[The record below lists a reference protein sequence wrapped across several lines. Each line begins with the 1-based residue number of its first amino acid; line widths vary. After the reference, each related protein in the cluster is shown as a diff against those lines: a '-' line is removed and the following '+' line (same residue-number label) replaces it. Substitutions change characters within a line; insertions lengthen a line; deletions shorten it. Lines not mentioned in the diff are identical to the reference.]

1 MKIHEL
7 KTDRQVFNLTI
18 RGVKNYE
25 VRLNDRDFKVGDK
38 LRLKEW
44 DPVQKIY
51 TGRTVTR
58 NVDHIL
64 FGGQYGIS
72 PDYVVMSISKGKL
85 SRIDI

>member
-18 RGVKNYE
+18 RGIKNYE
-25 VRLNDRDFKVGDK
+25 VRINDRNFKVGDK

-44 DPVQKIY
+44 DSIQKIY

-64 FGGQYGIS
+64 FGGHYGIS
-72 PDYVVMSISKGKL
+72 PDYIVMSISKGKL